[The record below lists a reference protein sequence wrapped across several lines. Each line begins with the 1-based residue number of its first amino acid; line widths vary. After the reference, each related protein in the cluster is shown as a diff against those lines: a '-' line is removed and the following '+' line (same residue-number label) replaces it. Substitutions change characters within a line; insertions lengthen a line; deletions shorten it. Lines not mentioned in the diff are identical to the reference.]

1 MKIEERDIA
10 PIKAL
15 GYDEDEAR
23 FLDLVAVH
31 SGYFVLRQFIDWTG
45 QSGKRPSLGR
55 KVESRGH
62 GCWRIYPGTDRV
74 YHLFSETLYHRI
86 GRTRAQPYRHHSLQS
101 VKARLI
107 LLDFVIANRQHDY
120 LETEQQ
126 KVDYFCQRLAL
137 PKESLPVKR
146 YAGRTGHGPTWRYFA
161 DKYPLFLDS
170 SDFAVTFSF
179 VDPGYGTLKAF
190 TTHLDAY
197 RELLYQLSTWRFFY
211 ISTSKANLVKAQ
223 AYFSKRFRPALSS
236 DISSEVVN
244 YFRLRKAWDLQNY
257 WQFSNQEIQE
267 LNVAAGRFQGERIE
281 ALYSAWSA
289 NRLGADTI
297 AREFGHTES
306 DAKVSFLP
314 YLVNGDC
321 FRAPALSGLAKRTKV
336 VRKDGTDDR
345 RKYDGL
351 YQETTAVHYP
361 FDRAGGT
368 SE

>member
-1 MKIEERDIA
+1 MKIGERDVA

-23 FLDLVAVH
+23 FLALVAIH
-31 SGYFVLRQFIDWTG
+31 SGYFVLRQFVDWTG

-62 GCWRIYPGTDRV
+62 GCWRIYPSTDRV

-86 GRTRAQPYRHHSLQS
+86 GRTPHRLHSAQS
-101 VKARLI
+101 VNARLI
-107 LLDFVIANRQHDY
+107 LIDFVIANRQHDY

-126 KVDYFCQRLAL
+126 KVDYFCQRLGL
-137 PKESLPVKR
+137 PNESLPVKR
-146 YAGRTGHGPTWRYFA
+146 YAGRTGYGHTQRYFA

-170 SDFAVTFSF
+170 SDSVVTFSF

-211 ISTSKANLVKAQ
+211 ISSSQANLAKAQ
-223 AYFSKRFRPALSS
+223 AYFSKRFRPALSG
-236 DISSEVVN
+236 DISGEVVN

-267 LNVAAGRFQGERIE
+267 LNVAARRFQGERIE

-297 AREFGHTES
+297 ARELGHTEP
-306 DAKVSFLP
+306 DPKVSFLP

-321 FRAPALSGLAKRTKV
+321 FGRQPLPGS
-336 VRKDGTDDR
+336 
-345 RKYDGL
+345 
-351 YQETTAVHYP
+351 
-361 FDRAGGT
+361 
-368 SE
+368 